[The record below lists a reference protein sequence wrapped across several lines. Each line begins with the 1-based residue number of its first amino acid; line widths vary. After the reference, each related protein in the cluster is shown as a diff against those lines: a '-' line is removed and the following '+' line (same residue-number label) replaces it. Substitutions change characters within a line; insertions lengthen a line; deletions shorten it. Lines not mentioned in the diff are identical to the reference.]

1 MRLWWKGIVSKE
13 DVRGKGG
20 RGVAQMEAD
29 VILGVARMGAKEMC
43 GLFRMGYG
51 ALKVPRKRVW
61 LVIVD

>member
-29 VILGVARMGAKEMC
+29 VILGVARMGAKETC
-43 GLFRMGYG
+43 GLFRIGYG
-51 ALKVPRKRVW
+51 ALKVPR
-61 LVIVD
+61 